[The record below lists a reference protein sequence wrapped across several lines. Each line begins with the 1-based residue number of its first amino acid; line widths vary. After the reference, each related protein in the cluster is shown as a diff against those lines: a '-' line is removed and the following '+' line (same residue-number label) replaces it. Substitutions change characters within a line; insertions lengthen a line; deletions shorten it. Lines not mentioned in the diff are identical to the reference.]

1 MYTCSELE
9 QVISHSTSTMESN
22 IFVRIDR
29 EKDKSND
36 AIAVEVED
44 NETEDIDDPSK
55 ILSNSIGCSR

>member
-36 AIAVEVED
+36 AIAVEVDD

-55 ILSNSIGCSR
+55 ILSTSIGCSR